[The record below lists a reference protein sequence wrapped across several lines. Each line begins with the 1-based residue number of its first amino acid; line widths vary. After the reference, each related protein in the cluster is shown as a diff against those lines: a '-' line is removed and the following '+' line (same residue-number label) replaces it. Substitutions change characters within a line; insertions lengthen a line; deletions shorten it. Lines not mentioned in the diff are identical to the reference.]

1 MYLLCVGSGLFSKF
15 GAYRNAVGVAR
26 KHFVNWPE
34 LVVSAFLGR
43 GGVYRSRGGGV
54 ISCDAKT
61 LLRRFVRMEY
71 VWRLHGDTLPTV
83 RFEDDSMVIP
93 NYFGRDFR
101 VPLNMELVSPP
112 SIYLKA
118 HPYDVAGEVVLDIG
132 AYLGDTP
139 LMWLYKGA
147 RSVIAV
153 EPVPL
158 HYKYLE
164 RNVAGLPVVCIN
176 ASLAVQ
182 LPYDPTKEGLISYGL
197 WDDVDDSL
205 EMLDVPVVQLT
216 ELVEKYRPTVVKLNC
231 EGCEHYALDHL
242 SQLPQLGVKKISVQF
257 HGIKG
262 HDPYESLSF
271 LEKKLG
277 MSVKVGEGEIRSLS
291 GRKVK
296 SLFAYWLF

>member
-1 MYLLCVGSGLFSKF
+1 MYLLCVGSGLFSKL

-43 GGVYRSRGGGV
+43 GGVFRSRGGGEV
-54 ISCDAKT
+54 SCDAKT

-101 VPLNMELVSPP
+101 VPLNVGNVAATPP
-112 SIYLKA
+112 SFYLKQ
-118 HPYDVAGEVVLDIG
+118 HYPFEVVDDVVLDIG

-182 LPYDPTKEGLISYGL
+182 LPYDPNLEGNVGYDLFNIDTSITSTNKL
-197 WDDVDDSL
+197 N
-205 EMLDVPVVQLT
+205 VPVVQLID
-216 ELVEKYRPTVVKLNC
+216 LVKEHRPTLVKLDC
-231 EGCEHYALDHL
+231 EGCEHYVLEQL
-242 SQLPQLGVKKISVQF
+242 SQLPKFDVNKIAVEFHVSDVSQLNEELDFLRNRFRGEFKIWDM
-257 HGIKG
+257 GKRE
-262 HDPYESLSF
+262 Y
-271 LEKKLG
+271 
-277 MSVKVGEGEIRSLS
+277 MM
-291 GRKVK
+291 
-296 SLFAYWLF
+296 YWCKH

>member
-1 MYLLCVGSGLFSKF
+1 MFSKLD
-15 GAYRNAVGVAR
+15 AYLNAVGVAR

-43 GGVYRSRGGGV
+43 SGVFRSRGGGA

-71 VWRLHGDTLPTV
+71 VWRLYGDTLPTV

-101 VPLNMELVSPP
+101 VPLKVGNLIATPP
-112 SIYLKA
+112 SFYLKQ
-118 HPYDVAGEVVLDIG
+118 HYPFEVVDDVVLDIG

-158 HYKYLE
+158 HFKYLE
-164 RNVAGLPVVCIN
+164 RNVAGLPVICIN

-182 LPYDPTKEGLISYGL
+182 LPYDPNLEGSVGYGL
-197 WDDVDDSL
+197 FNIDTSITSINKL
-205 EMLDVPVVQLT
+205 NVPVVQLID
-216 ELVEKYRPTVVKLNC
+216 LVKEHRPTLVKLDC
-231 EGCEHYALDHL
+231 EGCEHYVLDQMC
-242 SQLPQLGVKKISVQF
+242 QLPKFGVKKLSVQF
-257 HGIKG
+257 HEIKG

-271 LEKKLG
+271 LEKRLG
-277 MSVKVGEGEIRSLS
+277 RSVKVGEGEIWSLS

-296 SLFAYWLF
+296 SVFVYWSF